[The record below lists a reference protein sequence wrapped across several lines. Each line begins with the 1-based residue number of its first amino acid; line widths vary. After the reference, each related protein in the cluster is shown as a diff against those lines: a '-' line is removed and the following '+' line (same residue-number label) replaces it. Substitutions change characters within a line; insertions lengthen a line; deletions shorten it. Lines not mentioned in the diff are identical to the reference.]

1 MKRDTPELLD
11 SCMANY
17 IPGNVE
23 TFPRM
28 VFTIFNLSNRNIS
41 QLRWSFCENYGIHVT
56 SRQISFF
63 VIFLSCFSRPLLYLR
78 QKILPA
84 PFMLAKIEFLIFES
98 RKVTVNEVYKCLMF

>member
-41 QLRWSFCENYGIHVT
+41 QLRWSFCENYGVT
-56 SRQISFF
+56 SRHVTANIIFRDFLKLFF
-63 VIFLSCFSRPLLYLR
+63 TTST
-78 QKILPA
+78 ILTLENFTSA
-84 PFMLAKIEFLIFES
+84 FHASK
-98 RKVTVNEVYKCLMF
+98 N